1 MTTAEEIKVEEEEP
15 VKKVIATR
23 VSGTVKWFN
32 VKNGYGFINR
42 DDNKED
48 IFVHQT
54 AISKNNPKKFLRSVG
69 DGEVVEFDVVSGS
82 KGLEAANVTGPEGNP
97 VQGSKYAPERRRRN
111 YNGYYRGYRR
121 NRRNPRPRQ
130 DSATNGEVK
139 EEDQDGKGTE
149 SGDNADKPR
158 QRRGRGRPWW
168 MRRRRGPPRRDDQSG
183 GESGE
188 GHTHEN
194 GSPHEDGEQRPPQR
208 RRPRYRRPRR
218 PRSDNEERSDDQKED
233 RREGGEGEGDGDN
246 PPRRRRRFRRYRR
259 RPRSDGEEEQK
270 PPIQDKAAPA
280 PTADAAPEN

>member
-1 MTTAEEIKVEEEEP
+1 MTTTEEVKVEEEEP

-69 DGEVVEFDVVSGS
+69 DGEVVEFDVVSGT

-97 VQGSKYAPERRRRN
+97 VQGSKYAPDRRRN
-111 YNGYYRGYRR
+111 RFNYYQYRR
-121 NRRNPRPRQ
+121 NRRRPRPRP

-139 EEDQDGKGTE
+139 EEQEGKGTE
-149 SGDNADKPR
+149 SGDNADKPPR
-158 QRRGRGRPWW
+158 RRRGRPYW
-168 MRRRRGPPRRDDQSG
+168 MRRRRGPRRDERSG
-183 GESGE
+183 GESQGE
-188 GHTHEN
+188 QDQQEQD
-194 GSPHEDGEQRPPQR
+194 GSPHTDGEQRPPRR
-208 RRPRYRRPRR
+208 RRPRYRGRRP

-233 RREGGEGEGDGDN
+233 RKEGESGDQGDR
-246 PPRRRRRFRRYRR
+246 PPRRRRFRRYRR
-259 RPRSDGEEEQK
+259 KPRPQEGEDEQK
-270 PPIQDKAAPA
+270 PPSQEKAGQS
-280 PTADAAPEN
+280 TSDAAPEN